1 MGNNITLNLIDATG
15 EYFYIFIITISEFE
29 AHENLMFS
37 ILLSTEQV
45 GINICSIVSLF
56 LELRISPSLFGRE
69 QILLSHVHIVPCNS
83 KKLYESHLR
92 RKQIVRLPPLDL

>member
-56 LELRISPSLFGRE
+56 
-69 QILLSHVHIVPCNS
+69 
-83 KKLYESHLR
+83 
-92 RKQIVRLPPLDL
+92 